1 MQGYLVTFFTQQSR
15 RHGGKLITDW
25 MVDLAR
31 SMKLK
36 GATLVLGAEGYGHAG
51 RLHSYHFF
59 ELADQPVEIC
69 LAVSEEEC
77 QQLFERLEAEDL
89 ALFYVKTPVEMGTV
103 GKRKAERDTPST

>member
-15 RHGGKLITDW
+15 RHGGKPITDW
-25 MVDLAR
+25 MVDLAK

-36 GATLVLGAEGYGHAG
+36 GATLVLGSEGFGHAG

-69 LAVSEEEC
+69 LAVSAEEC
-77 QQLFERLEAEDL
+77 DQLFERLEAEEI
-89 ALFYVKTPVEMGTV
+89 ALFYVKTPVEMGVV
-103 GKRKAERDTPST
+103 GKRKADRDTPAS